1 MKDRFTGA
9 RVLVTDA
16 AEFMGPAVSEMMREE
31 GASVIADTRDL
42 TKEGAVEALVEEA
55 GRVDVLIAN
64 LAAPYTLASAEV
76 ATESDLAHM
85 LDRLM
90 FPLQRLVRAVLP
102 QMIERRGGKIVVV
115 GSALALRGAALRANY
130 AAARGAQ
137 LAYVKTVGLE
147 AIKHNVHV
155 NATAQAYVENP
166 TYYPLSYQ
174 STEDFKERMKQLP
187 IGRLSTGPEAASLVL
202 YLASQD
208 SNFIVG
214 QVFPYAGGFVT

>member
-1 MKDRFTGA
+1 MKDRFTGR

-31 GASVIADTRDL
+31 GAEVFADTSDL
-42 TKEGAVEALVEEA
+42 TKVGAVEALVKEV
-55 GRVDVLIAN
+55 GRIDVLIAN
-64 LAAPYTLASAEV
+64 LAAPYTIASAHES
-76 ATESDLAHM
+76 TEPDLAHM

-102 QMIERRGGKIVVV
+102 QMIERRAGKIVVV
-115 GSALALRGAALRANY
+115 GSALALRGAVMRANY

-147 AIKHNVHV
+147 AIAHNVHV

-166 TYYPLSYQ
+166 TYYPPAYQ
-174 STEDFKERMKQLP
+174 ATDDFKERMKQLP
-187 IGRLSTGPEAASLVL
+187 IGRLSTGREAASLVL
-202 YLASQD
+202 YLASED